1 MRNEKLT
8 RWSYRTKGR
17 VTCAAVPGA
26 MLIAATCFGCITSID
41 YITTDE
47 KLIRNG
53 NIESPSDILAGD
65 VALDAV
71 RASAAHDL
79 QCPRDRVV
87 PQLIGPREYLADGCG
102 QRATYKALV
111 DLSPGQRVVRHVL
124 TGRFSLEPARPV
136 NP

>member
-1 MRNEKLT
+1 MQTNNLT
-8 RWSYRTKGR
+8 PFLF
-17 VTCAAVPGA
+17 VV
-26 MLIAATCFGCITSID
+26 LATAPWFGCITSVD
-41 YITTDE
+41 YVTTDE

-53 NIESPSDILAGD
+53 NIERPSDILAGD

-124 TGRFSLEPARPV
+124 TGRFPFEPVPPSRP
-136 NP
+136 